1 MSKLRKL
8 NVMLLSLFLIVI
20 TAVGTFFVTTLLQV
34 ETGDKVVISQATID
48 EYQTTIDKY
57 REIEELQAYVQTNY
71 YKDITEEKILEGMKK
86 GIFDVLEDPYS
97 VFMNEEEFVD
107 YMESSSGEYPGIG
120 IYLAPNEANE
130 IEIVSP
136 IEDTPADRAGL
147 IAKDLIV
154 GVNGETVNADVMDE
168 AIATIKGD
176 PGTPVTLTIYR
187 PSKKEK
193 FDVEIIREWI
203 DIKVVKSE
211 MLDDKMGYLR
221 LSMFDEQ
228 AAPEFEKH
236 MNALIKNGAKGVI
249 IDLRQNPGGYLDQC
263 VEIADML
270 LGKEMIVYTESRNG
284 ENEEFFSD
292 AQKFDVQLVVLV
304 DSGSASASEILTGA
318 LKDHKSA
325 TIVGTTTFGKGVVQ
339 IVKPYNA
346 NTGFKLTT
354 SQYFTPNG
362 ENIHGVGIEPDVI
375 IELDEAYNELENPT
389 KADDNQLQKAIEI
402 MKGKQIGRASCRER
416 V

>member
-402 MKGKQIGRASCRER
+402 MKGKLQ
-416 V
+416 

>member
-8 NVMLLSLFLIVI
+8 NVLLLSLFLIAI
-20 TAVGTFFVTTLLQV
+20 TAMGTFFVTTLMQV
-34 ETGDKVVISQATID
+34 DTGEKVVISQATID
-48 EYQTTIDKY
+48 AYQATIDKY
-57 REIEELQAYVQTNY
+57 REIEELQSYVQKNY
-71 YKDITEEKILEGMKK
+71 YKDITEEKLLEGMKK
-86 GIFDVLEDPYS
+86 GMFDVLEDPYS
-97 VFMNEEEFVD
+97 VFMNSEEFVD

-154 GVNGETVNADVMDE
+154 GVNGDTVNADVMDE
-168 AIATIKGD
+168 AISTIKGD

-193 FDVEIIREWI
+193 FDVEIVREWI

-236 MNALIKNGAKGVI
+236 MNALIADGAKGVI

-263 VEIADML
+263 VDIADML

-284 ENEEFFSD
+284 EDEEFLSD
-292 AQKFDVQLVVLV
+292 AQKYDVKLVVLV
-304 DSGSASASEILTGA
+304 DGGSASASEILTGA

-339 IVKPYNA
+339 IVKPYNS

-402 MKGKQIGRASCRER
+402 MNGKLK
-416 V
+416 

>member
-1 MSKLRKL
+1 MRKL

-402 MKGKQIGRASCRER
+402 MKGKLQ
-416 V
+416 

>member
-1 MSKLRKL
+1 
-8 NVMLLSLFLIVI
+8 
-20 TAVGTFFVTTLLQV
+20 
-34 ETGDKVVISQATID
+34 
-48 EYQTTIDKY
+48 
-57 REIEELQAYVQTNY
+57 
-71 YKDITEEKILEGMKK
+71 MKK

-193 FDVEIIREWI
+193 FDVEIVREWI

-236 MNALIKNGAKGVI
+236 MNALIADGAKGVI

-270 LGKEMIVYTESRNG
+270 LGK
-284 ENEEFFSD
+284 
-292 AQKFDVQLVVLV
+292 
-304 DSGSASASEILTGA
+304 
-318 LKDHKSA
+318 
-325 TIVGTTTFGKGVVQ
+325 
-339 IVKPYNA
+339 
-346 NTGFKLTT
+346 
-354 SQYFTPNG
+354 
-362 ENIHGVGIEPDVI
+362 
-375 IELDEAYNELENPT
+375 
-389 KADDNQLQKAIEI
+389 
-402 MKGKQIGRASCRER
+402 
-416 V
+416 

>member
-1 MSKLRKL
+1 LKKI
-8 NVMLLSLFLIVI
+8 NVLLLSLFLIVI
-20 TAVGTFFVTTLLQV
+20 TAIGTFLATTLLQV
-34 ETGDKVVISQATID
+34 DTGEKVVISQATID
-48 EYQTTIDKY
+48 DYQATIDKY

-71 YKDITEEKILEGMKK
+71 YKDVTEEKLLEGMKK

-97 VFMNEEEFVD
+97 VFMNSDEFVD

-154 GVNGETVNADVMDE
+154 GVNGDTVNADVMDE

-193 FDVEIIREWI
+193 FDVEIVREWI

-236 MNALIKNGAKGVI
+236 MNALIADGAKGVI

-263 VEIADML
+263 VDIADML

-284 ENEEFFSD
+284 EDEEFLSD
-292 AQKFDVQLVVLV
+292 AQKYDVQLVVLV
-304 DSGSASASEILTGA
+304 DGGSASASEILTGA
-318 LKDHKSA
+318 LKDHKAA
-325 TIVGTTTFGKGVVQ
+325 TIIGTTTFGKGVVQ

-375 IELDEAYNELENPT
+375 IELDEGYNELENPT

-402 MKGKQIGRASCRER
+402 LGGKL
-416 V
+416 

>member
-1 MSKLRKL
+1 MSKLRKI
-8 NVMLLSLFLIVI
+8 NVLLLSLFLIVI
-20 TAVGTFFVTTLLQV
+20 TAVGTFFVTTFLQV
-34 ETGDKVVISQATID
+34 DTGEKVVISQATID
-48 EYQTTIDKY
+48 AYQATIDKY

-193 FDVEIIREWI
+193 FDVEIVREWI

-211 MLDDKMGYLR
+211 MLDDTMGYLR

-228 AAPEFEKH
+228 AAPEFERH
-236 MNALIKNGAKGVI
+236 MNALIADGAKGVI

-284 ENEEFFSD
+284 EDEEYLSD

-402 MKGKQIGRASCRER
+402 MNGKLK
-416 V
+416 